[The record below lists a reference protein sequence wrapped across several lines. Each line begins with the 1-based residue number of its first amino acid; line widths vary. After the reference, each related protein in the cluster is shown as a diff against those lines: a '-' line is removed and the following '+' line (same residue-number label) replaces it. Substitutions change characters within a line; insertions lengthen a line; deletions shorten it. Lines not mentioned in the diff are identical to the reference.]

1 MQIGE
6 LSERTGASVRSLRYY
21 EQQGLLR
28 SERRPN
34 GYREYP
40 PNAVATVETIRALL
54 DIGLPTAL
62 VAQALP
68 CTVGERSEAACPAL
82 LDKITELRDDIQA
95 KASRLSAIET
105 SLTSYIEVNHSRNRA
120 AAHP

>member
-28 SERRPN
+28 SDRRAN

-82 LDKITELRDDIQA
+82 LEQIAELRDDIQA
-95 KASRLSAIET
+95 KASRLRAIET
-105 SLTSYIEVNHSRNRA
+105 SLTTYIEVNN
-120 AAHP
+120 

>member
-21 EQQGLLR
+21 EQQGLLE
-28 SERRPN
+28 SARRPN

-40 PNAVATVETIRALL
+40 ANAVATVETIRALL
-54 DIGLPTAL
+54 DIGLSTTL

-68 CTVGERSEAACPAL
+68 CTVGERSEAACPGL
-82 LDKITELRDDIQA
+82 LSQIAELRDDIRD
-95 KASRLSAIET
+95 KAARLRAIET
-105 SLTSYIEVNHSRNRA
+105 SLTSYIEVNA
-120 AAHP
+120 